1 MATTVVSDFLSRGET
16 YMHQHHLQ
24 DYRRSAWTLCSVHLE
39 FDLLSDHVLVRSHLV
54 VRRQGA
60 GPLLLQGEGL
70 ETLSV
75 QVDGQDWP
83 LPASTATT
91 LSVMPLADESHLD
104 ILVRI
109 DPEHNTA
116 LEGLY
121 RSGPMLCTQCE
132 PEGFRRITWFLDRP
146 DVLAIYTT
154 TLRADRTRYPVLLA
168 NGDCVHRAVLADGRH
183 EVRYV
188 DPHPKPSYLFAIVA
202 GDLAMMEDHWV
213 TATGRRVT
221 LQIYAE
227 PADLA
232 ACTHA
237 MQSLQAAM
245 AWDERHYGRSYD
257 LDTYM
262 IVAVSHFNMGAMENK
277 GLNIFNTSCVLAS
290 PTLTTDA
297 GYDRVAAV
305 IAHEYFHNWTGNR
318 VTCRDWFQLCLKEG
332 LTVYR
337 DQQFS
342 ADIGSAA
349 VQRIDDLVHLQT
361 YQWSEDA
368 GPLAHPVR
376 PHTYSEINNFYTAT
390 VYEKGAEIVRM
401 LHLTLGDEGFR
412 AGMDLY
418 FSRHDGQAV
427 TVEDFL
433 DALGAANGCDL
444 REFMPW
450 YETVGTPQLR
460 VRWSAASPSMPA
472 TLQIEQLHAL
482 RPIPLRLAFLDAQG
496 RAVAWQTDAATQGDA
511 IILRQRLTSV
521 TVASSAALPLP
532 VLLRGF
538 SAPVR
543 VDYPYEDGDLW
554 RIIAHESDGVSV
566 WQAWQEIMTRLL
578 VRDLPQMDGALPLV
592 LVQAFQRCLEAA
604 VHDPALVARW
614 LTLPTQAALAERVGS
629 HDPGQLMRLRRRW
642 ERQLGLA
649 LFAQWQALLPAL
661 AHAQAGWRAL
671 AGRALAYW
679 SAAAGAAR
687 SAHLLELYRQA
698 STMTARQAVF
708 AAVLQMGGVAATWV
722 LQDWRQRFA
731 AHPLVIDM
739 AYAEQVRAAPMDL
752 TGLAGLLARADFDWC
767 NPNRVRSVLMTWALQ
782 RQDLLHTAT
791 GEGYGLYLT
800 ALRRVDALNPQLAA
814 RLMAALAVVARMSP
828 ALRAQARW
836 YLADAALDG
845 LSNEV
850 QEMRVNILASLG
862 R

>member
-1 MATTVVSDFLSRGET
+1 
-16 YMHQHHLQ
+16 MHQHHLQ
-24 DYRRSAWTLCSVHLE
+24 DYRPSAWTLDSVHLE
-39 FDLLSDHVLVRSHLV
+39 FDLLTDHVLVHSHLV

-70 ETLSV
+70 QTLSV
-75 QVDGQDWP
+75 RVDGEDAP
-83 LPASTATT
+83 LPAKTATILELT
-91 LSVMPLADESHLD
+91 PKSDQAHLD
-104 ILVRI
+104 IVVRI

-132 PEGFRRITWFLDRP
+132 PEGFRHITWFIDRP

-154 TLRADRTRYPVLLA
+154 TLRADRARYPVLLA
-168 NGDCVHRAVLADGRH
+168 NGDCVHRALLPDGRH

-188 DPHPKPSYLFAIVA
+188 DPHPKPSYLFAAVA
-202 GDLAMMEDHWV
+202 GDLAMLEDHWV

-227 PADLA
+227 AQDLA

-237 MQSLQAAM
+237 MASLQAAM
-245 AWDERHYGRSYD
+245 AWDERCYGRCYD

-277 GLNIFNTSCVLAS
+277 GLNIFNTACVLAS
-290 PTLTTDA
+290 PELTPDA
-297 GYDRVAAV
+297 GFERVAAV

-342 ADIGSAA
+342 ADQGSAA
-349 VQRIDDLVHLQT
+349 VQRIDDLVHLQA

-376 PHTYSEINNFYTAT
+376 PQTYSEINNFYTAT

-401 LHLTLGDEGFR
+401 LHLTLGDAGFR

-418 FSRHDGQAV
+418 FFRHDGQAV

-433 DALGAANGCDL
+433 RALGDANACDL
-444 REFMPW
+444 SEFMPW
-450 YETVGTPQLR
+450 YESVGTPQLR
-460 VRWSAASPSMPA
+460 VRWSSSGVSGQAI
-472 TLQIEQLHAL
+472 LQIEQLQAL

-496 RAVAWQTDAATQGDA
+496 GTLPWQTDATTQGDA
-511 IILRQRLTSV
+511 VILRQRMTSV
-521 TVASSAALPLP
+521 TVKSVASLPLP

-543 VDYPYEDGDLW
+543 VDYPYTDADLW
-554 RIIAHESDGVSV
+554 QIIAHESDGVSV
-566 WQAWQEIMTRLL
+566 WQAWQEVMSRLL
-578 VRDLPQMDGALPLV
+578 VRGLKTGDATLPLA
-592 LVQAFQRCLEAA
+592 LVQAFRQGLARAEQ
-604 VHDPALVARW
+604 DPALVARW
-614 LTLPTQAALAERVGS
+614 LTLPTQAVLAERIAEY
-629 HDPGQLMRLRRRW
+629 DPGQLMRLRRRW

-649 LFAQWQALLPAL
+649 LRVEWQALLPRL
-661 AHAQAGWRAL
+661 AHEHAGWRAL
-671 AGRALAYW
+671 AGRALVYW
-679 SAAAGAAR
+679 SAAAGSER
-687 SAHLLELYRQA
+687 SARLLELYQGA
-698 STMTARQAVF
+698 TTMTARQAVF
-708 AAVLQMGGVAATWV
+708 AAILQTGGVAAAWV
-722 LQDWRQRFA
+722 LADWRQRFA

-739 AYAEQVRAAPMDL
+739 AYAELVRAAPMDVA
-752 TGLAGLLARADFDWC
+752 GLAELLARADFDWC
-767 NPNRVRSVLMTWALQ
+767 SPNRVRSVLMTWAQQ
-782 RQDLLHTAT
+782 RHDLLHSAT
-791 GEGYGLYLT
+791 GEGYALYLAT
-800 ALRRVDALNPQLAA
+800 VRRVDALNPQLAA
-814 RLMAALAVVARMSP
+814 RLIAALAAVASMARP
-828 ALRAQARW
+828 LRARALA
-836 YLADAALDG
+836 YLADAALDD

-850 QEMRVNILASLG
+850 QEMRANILAPLKN
-862 R
+862 